1 MDWATDKTAAW
12 EAEVTEFPAYRPYGR
27 PAPAGSVTRIV
38 EGPLDEALVERFDR
52 LITLAFELSED
63 DPGAAAVNA
72 AATEVGVALLGDRG
86 LVDDVCAWLGDG
98 PAEGDVLGALAG
110 LYELGE
116 IELGP
121 AMRADLIRA
130 GLYLYRGE

>member
-1 MDWATDKTAAW
+1 MK
-12 EAEVTEFPAYRPYGR
+12 EFPAYRSYGV
-27 PAPAGSVTRIV
+27 PVPAGAVARIV

-52 LITLAFELSED
+52 LVSLAFELDVEGG
-63 DPGAAAVNA
+63 PGADGVNA

-86 LVDDVCAWLGDG
+86 LVDDVCACLGDG
-98 PAEGDVLGALAG
+98 PAEGDVLGALGA

-121 AMRADLIRA
+121 AMRAELIRA
-130 GLYLYRGE
+130 GVRLYPAE